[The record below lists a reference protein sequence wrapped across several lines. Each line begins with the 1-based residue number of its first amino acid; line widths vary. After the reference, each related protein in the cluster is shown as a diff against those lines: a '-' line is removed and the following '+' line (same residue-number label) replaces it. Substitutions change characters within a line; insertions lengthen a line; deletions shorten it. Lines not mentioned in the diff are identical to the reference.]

1 MEIPPEPR
9 GPFLRECSQTSL
21 FPLSR
26 RPDSLLARVW
36 LRRRGLP
43 PSPLK
48 MCGFGTPFLA
58 GSSFPNFPHWRW
70 QTDVQGG
77 GSGTG
82 STFRDA
88 CQPSQHPGLHLPS
101 RAPCP
106 GGRSRGQGREGPVTR
121 RGSGGGTRLPPQ
133 QQEGLLGLRAERA
146 PAAGRQRRSRLR
158 DPPALRPSPASPHPR
173 QPRAAFVGEGENTTR
188 PPLQGAVRAPQPP
201 ARAGPPAEG
210 AEASPQRVNAGLQG
224 APGWSPVCASER
236 HQPIPGTAAR
246 TRCSVL

>member
-36 LRRRGLP
+36 LHRRGFP

-48 MCGFGTPFLA
+48 LCGFGTPFLA

-70 QTDVQGG
+70 QTDIQGG

-88 CQPSQHPGLHLPS
+88 CQPSQHPGLHLPRSSEPRSVS
-101 RAPCP
+101 RAQVPGAGP
-106 GGRSRGQGREGPVTR
+106 GGAGTR

-158 DPPALRPSPASPHPR
+158 DPPALPPPPLSSLSASSAAEGSFCWGRRKHHPPTPPGSGACPAAASPC
-173 QPRAAFVGEGENTTR
+173 G
-188 PPLQGAVRAPQPP
+188 
-201 ARAGPPAEG
+201 
-210 AEASPQRVNAGLQG
+210 
-224 APGWSPVCASER
+224 
-236 HQPIPGTAAR
+236 AAR
-246 TRCSVL
+246 RGSRGFTAKS